1 MKIFKILIFKQAQE
15 IFKFNTLFYGDK
27 KEKKRYLLIFCAVV
41 LCIGVCG
48 TYLFGNMY
56 QVCMEFEKPQEILEY
71 LINPLGLLAF
81 LIIFFSSLLK
91 GSGMLYSDRSSDI
104 LFSYPVKTICIVL
117 AKIFFLYL
125 WGVIISLAFLI
136 IPILRYTILLH
147 SILFGILDCL
157 QIFIFPIIPMLLGV
171 ISGYILYKQIV
182 NIYKS
187 QVFVRS
193 ILYMVILFAF
203 MFFMF
208 FFFGKVDLNSIYRH
222 ILTKVDITYLVG
234 GVFFTYKLGA
244 ALASVVALISGT
256 VLIIYISKNYKKRY
270 INLQIN
276 QQKGSSLNLSFKK
289 NRKIYSLWKREIK
302 RYLSIPIYLINT
314 MLGNV
319 LLLLFVI
326 YSSIA
331 SEKVTAYFNLISEL
345 LEIQDPMVLY
355 SYAMSLMIIL
365 TNVSYA
371 NISIEGKNREVLKSF
386 PVSIKELLTAKYLFH
401 LSLTVPMI
409 CLATIILGITYHMN
423 SYEYFLCFILPLS
436 FSAFAG
442 ALGLFIN
449 LLFPNYEWENIIY
462 IVKQSIPAISTIC
475 LSCLIGVGMIW
486 CIIKIFGHSIWSAS
500 YIVACILFAF
510 AFLIIQFMKK
520 ISNNF

>member
-1 MKIFKILIFKQAQE
+1 MKIFKILIYKQAQE

-27 KEKKRYLLIFCAVV
+27 KEKKKYLLISCVVV

-48 TYLFGNMY
+48 TYLFRNMY
-56 QVCMEFEKPQEILEY
+56 QICMGFGKPQEILEY

-81 LIIFFSSLLK
+81 LLVFFSSFLK
-91 GSGMLYSDRSSDI
+91 GSGILYSDRSSDI
-104 LFSYPVKTICIVL
+104 LFSYPIKTICIVL

-136 IPILRYTILLH
+136 IPIIRYAMLLH
-147 SILFGILDCL
+147 SVLFGILDCF

-171 ISGYILYKQIV
+171 ISGYILYRYIR
-182 NIYKS
+182 NICKS
-187 QVFVRS
+187 GVFIRS
-193 ILYMVILFAF
+193 ILSMVILFAF
-203 MFFMF
+203 MLFMF
-208 FFFGKVDLNSIYRH
+208 FFFEKVDLNSIYRY
-222 ILTKVDITYLVG
+222 IITKVDITYLVG
-234 GVFFTYKLGA
+234 GVFFTHEAGA
-244 ALASVVALISGT
+244 ALASIIALISGI
-256 VLIIYISKNYKKRY
+256 VLIIYISKSYKKRY

-276 QQKGSSLNLSFKK
+276 QQKGSTLNLSFKK
-289 NRKIYSLWKREIK
+289 NKKIYSLWKREIK
-302 RYLSIPIYLINT
+302 RYFSIPIYLINT
-314 MLGNV
+314 MLGNI

-326 YSSIA
+326 YSSIE
-331 SEKVTAYFNLISEL
+331 SEKVTAYFNLVSGAL
-345 LEIQDPMVLY
+345 GLQDSMVLY

-365 TNVSYA
+365 TNVTYA

-401 LSLTVPMI
+401 LSLTVPTI

-449 LLFPNYEWENIIY
+449 LLSPNYEWENIIY

-475 LSCLIGVGMIW
+475 LSCLIGGGMIW
-486 CIIKIFGHSIWSAS
+486 CIIKIFGHSIWIAS
-500 YIVACILFAF
+500 YTVACGLFIF
-510 AFLIIQFMKK
+510 AFLIMYFMKR